1 MNNGTE
7 KDVRRELE
15 TRRARALER
24 AADGLPA
31 DLRASIALWARAKT
45 DPASRRSEGLQ
56 RDKAIAVGS
65 FLAFCG
71 RFPADVTPAHVA
83 AWRAELERRQLAP
96 GTVYKMIAAISS
108 FFKWAAAIP
117 GSGVYQNP
125 VESVRPRAP
134 KAYGK
139 ATRAIPREDVAKIL
153 WRIASEIDGGSVQ
166 AARDFAITLMLLES
180 PLRRAEVIGLTGADV
195 QTNNGGLVIR
205 ARRKGGDYESVRI
218 DAPEVK
224 AALLRYLQ
232 MSGRELG
239 PDAPLW
245 TRHDRAGEPGAPLS
259 SHAYAKNLKGYA
271 RRAGVQPK
279 TVHVH
284 GLRHLRA
291 QVIHETTGAIRDVQE
306 ALGHA
311 SDRTTR
317 VYVHT
322 IATKPDRHAGTVLR
336 ALFAEKAQADQ
347 NGRA

>member
-24 AADGLPA
+24 AASGLPEQ
-31 DLRASIALWARAKT
+31 LQASIATWATART
-45 DPASRRSEGLQ
+45 DPASRRAADLA
-56 RDKAIAVGS
+56 RDKAVSVGS

-96 GTVYKMIAAISS
+96 GTVYRMVSAVSS
-108 FFKWAAAIP
+108 FFSWAAKIP
-117 GSGVYQNP
+117 GSGVYANP
-125 VESVRPRAP
+125 VETVRPRAP
-134 KAYGK
+134 KPYGRSTK
-139 ATRAIPREDVAKIL
+139 AIPREDVARIL
-153 WRIASEIDGGSVQ
+153 WRVAGEIDGGSVQ
-166 AARDFAITLMLLES
+166 AARDYAITLCLLES
-180 PLRRAEVIGLTGADV
+180 PLRRAEVLSLTGADV

-205 ARRKGGDYESVRI
+205 ARRKGGDWENVTI

-224 AALLRYLQ
+224 AAILRYLK